1 MKKRYSEKKT
11 KNFYDKLMNG
21 KSIFTFFT
29 KDTRYNV
36 DIILKKKNI
45 DIYFD
50 SAVKK
55 IINENDLILD
65 YGCGP
70 GTFSIKLSKLTKN
83 NVHSVDISK
92 KFLEE
97 CEKSKKKYNSNNIKT
112 LLIEENKLPFNNDY
126 FDKVLLFDVI
136 HHLEEPE
143 ETLKEIYR
151 VLKKNGKII
160 IYEPNKLNP
169 LIALMHLIDP
179 IERGLLKLGTKKTY
193 LNLFKKVD
201 LKVTFEEYSGIIV
214 GPDSSIFEII
224 SKILNK
230 KIIFKYFG
238 WLNPKIFLIAEK
250 N

>member
-1 MKKRYSEKKT
+1 MKKKFSEKKT

-36 DIILKKKNI
+36 DTILKKNNI
-45 DIYFD
+45 EVYFD
-50 SAVKK
+50 NEVKK
-55 IINENDLILD
+55 IINKDDLILD

-70 GTFSIKLSKLTKN
+70 GTFSIKLSKLTNK

-92 KFLEE
+92 QFLEE
-97 CEKSKKKYNSNNIKT
+97 CEKSKKKYNSDNIKT
-112 LLIEENKLPFNNDY
+112 QLIEGNKLPFNNDY

-143 ETLKEIYR
+143 IALREIYR

-179 IERGLLKLGTKKTY
+179 IERGLLKFGTKK
-193 LNLFKKVD
+193 NLFKSFK
-201 LKVTFEEYSGIIV
+201 K
-214 GPDSSIFEII
+214 
-224 SKILNK
+224 SK
-230 KIIFKYFG
+230 FKNY
-238 WLNPKIFLIAEK
+238 I
-250 N
+250 

>member
-1 MKKRYSEKKT
+1 MKKKFSEKKT

-36 DIILKKKNI
+36 DTILKKNNI
-45 DIYFD
+45 EVYFD
-50 SAVKK
+50 NEVKK
-55 IINENDLILD
+55 IINKDDLILD

-70 GTFSIKLSKLTKN
+70 GTFSIKLSKLTNK

-92 KFLEE
+92 QFLEE
-97 CEKSKKKYNSNNIKT
+97 CEKSKKKYNSDNIKT
-112 LLIEENKLPFNNDY
+112 QLIEGNKLPFNNDY

-143 ETLKEIYR
+143 IALREIYR

-179 IERGLLKLGTKKTY
+179 IERGLLKFGTKKTY
-193 LNLFKKVD
+193 LNLLKKVN
-201 LKVTFEEYSGIIV
+201 LKITFDQYSGIIV
-214 GPDSSIFEII
+214 GPDSLIFEMI
-224 SKILNK
+224 SIILNK
-230 KIIFKYFG
+230 NFIFKYFG